1 MPKKKKWTKAK
12 LVKTLKILGSYEI
25 DEPSIPVKAPSP
37 TPPAPPKSTSKPILS
52 QAKLKLLTLGRANS
66 DPTYSRT
73 LASKTLKAK
82 KLEARRE
89 ILSRTD
95 KWYTPSLKKVVKR
108 VHIEKKKITDCF
120 FLPNF
125 FQ

>member
-37 TPPAPPKSTSKPILS
+37 TPPAPQKSKPILS

-108 VHIEKKKITDCF
+108 VHIEKKNHGPF